1 MNINDQLSK
10 TLKVIKNDYERAMIG
25 VSNAA
30 AAGNASTARE
40 MASIDQQIST
50 TVDAGSNA
58 TDA

>member
-1 MNINDQLSK
+1 VNINDQLSK

-25 VSNAA
+25 VSNAV

-40 MASIDQQIST
+40 MASIDQMIST
-50 TVDAGSNA
+50 SLDAGSNS